1 MKNFIK
7 QTWLYLAI
15 IGILVA
21 LDWLVSIGLQLSEAQ
36 FDAGVTD
43 FLLQFIFSAIGVGAS
58 AYFSGQSARKDATA
72 MVKPHARSALL
83 RFSSL
88 YQGLAR
94 AAEVIDS
101 AQQPEPQEDYQV
113 TLARLQEI
121 VAGQLLTA
129 DDALEDW
136 RDILPEVLEVLEE
149 FDMQLLRELRHE
161 DTTEAQQ

>member
-1 MKNFIK
+1 
-7 QTWLYLAI
+7 
-15 IGILVA
+15 
-21 LDWLVSIGLQLSEAQ
+21 
-36 FDAGVTD
+36 
-43 FLLQFIFSAIGVGAS
+43 
-58 AYFSGQSARKDATA
+58 

-83 RFSSL
+83 RLSSL

-121 VAGQLLTA
+121 VGGQLLTA

-149 FDMQLLRELRHE
+149 FDMQLLQKLRHE
-161 DTTEAQQ
+161 DTTEAEQ

>member
-1 MKNFIK
+1 MKNLIK
-7 QTWLYLAI
+7 QTWLYLAVL
-15 IGILVA
+15 GILVA
-21 LDWLVSIGLQLSEAQ
+21 LNWLVSIGLQLPKAQ

-83 RFSSL
+83 RLFSL

-101 AQQPEPQEDYQV
+101 GQQPEPQEDYQV

-121 VAGQLLTA
+121 VEGQLLTA
-129 DDALEDW
+129 DHALEDW
-136 RDILPEVLEVLEE
+136 RDIAPEVVEVL
-149 FDMQLLRELRHE
+149 DQQLQKLSV
-161 DTTEAQQ
+161 DNTTEDKQ